1 MAIKSTK
8 VGTKAPAAAKPVAMS
23 PAKTVAKPAVA
34 AKIAA
39 AKPVIAA
46 SPVAPVVIAKPVVAP
61 AHGAA
66 PTPAVVTPAVVSPA
80 VVTPAVVA
88 APKIAEPVAVQP
100 TPSTDDIAPVEPVAA
115 APAPVEATPEKK
127 EVFTMENTVNNVTE
141 KTQTM
146 FVEMNDRAK
155 VAMEKTQTMFADMN
169 EFNKGN
175 VEALVESSKIAA
187 KGIEAMGQD
196 AAEYTR
202 KSFESATAIVKS
214 LSAVKSPT
222 EFMKLQSD
230 YVRTSFDALVAESSK
245 STEMMLKLAGEVAQ
259 PISNRIAVAAE
270 KLKINA

>member
-1 MAIKSTK
+1 MAIKDTK
-8 VGTKAPAAAKPVAMS
+8 VGTKAPAAAKPVAVS

-66 PTPAVVTPAVVSPA
+66 PTPAVVTPAVV
-80 VVTPAVVA
+80 TPAVVA
-88 APKIAEPVAVQP
+88 APKIAEPAAVQP

>member
-1 MAIKSTK
+1 MAIKETK

-66 PTPAVVTPAVVSPA
+66 PTPAVVTPAVV
-80 VVTPAVVA
+80 A
-88 APKIAEPVAVQP
+88 APKIAEPAAVQP

>member
-1 MAIKSTK
+1 MAIKETK

-23 PAKTVAKPAVA
+23 PAKTVIKPAVA